1 MGISNDFANTPSLFH
16 KKVYRLL
23 VILGFTIFLGGAFAV
38 PFCYETQT
46 LWYKVGTDKVLLRA
60 GQLAGLLALALLVL
74 QIVLSSR
81 TTFLDNLFGR
91 ANMMRWHRT
100 NGPFIAGAAL
110 SHIIMVLAPEGFD
123 NLPIGKK
130 YWPEMVGAALFL
142 LISFMVFSSHFRSAL
157 QLNYNRWRTL
167 HRPIGYLVAILV
179 LIHVL
184 FVSESFEQG
193 SPRVVLLSVFAG
205 LALLVAASKTIPSNS
220 K

>member
-1 MGISNDFANTPSLFH
+1 MGISNDSANTPSVFP

-23 VILGFTIFLGGAFAV
+23 VILGLTIFLGGLFAV

-46 LWYKVGTDKVLLRA
+46 LWYKTGADKILLRA

-74 QIVLSSR
+74 QIVLSSK
-81 TTFLDNLFGR
+81 TTFFDTLFGR
-91 ANMMRWHRT
+91 VNMMRWHRI
-100 NGPFIAGAAL
+100 NGPFIVGAAL

-142 LISFMVFSSHFRSAL
+142 LVSFMVLSSHFRSAL
-157 QLNYNRWRTL
+157 QLNYTTWRTL

-184 FVSESFEQG
+184 FVSGSFEQG
-193 SPRVVLLSVFAG
+193 GPRVVLLSVFIG
-205 LALLVAASKTIPSNS
+205 LALLVAVSKRIPSNS